1 MSFTTIWG
9 NPEGEHILLES
20 KSDLV
25 TLLNKIGV
33 IDFEDVEHLGI
44 KALTRQMTEQE
55 LSDQGVEFDPEYPE
69 DTELYLANRIEE
81 EVYIAPIFDVNYLF
95 EEHQLA
101 LKPIAKFGLK
111 PYLLTEDNIEIDNEM
126 YQFPCVVYANI
137 FTDSDRCGTVEAK
150 MWHVTPLHS
159 MKKVSSLQEYEDSNS
174 EIWKAR
180 LVEKLKFD
188 KEKADYFAAKNQN

>member
-55 LSDQGVEFDPEYPE
+55 LSDQGIEFDP
-69 DTELYLANRIEE
+69 
-81 EVYIAPIFDVNYLF
+81 
-95 EEHQLA
+95 
-101 LKPIAKFGLK
+101 
-111 PYLLTEDNIEIDNEM
+111 
-126 YQFPCVVYANI
+126 
-137 FTDSDRCGTVEAK
+137 
-150 MWHVTPLHS
+150 
-159 MKKVSSLQEYEDSNS
+159 
-174 EIWKAR
+174 
-180 LVEKLKFD
+180 
-188 KEKADYFAAKNQN
+188 